1 MRGHPLRRN
10 AHRESAHRGCRRR
23 SFDPP
28 RPAAAVGRRRLHGEY
43 LWLRRGTPRVGG
55 PRDDRLSDPR
65 RSPGGAQ
72 RPLRGRAPYRRSGR
86 AHAGAQDRRRK
97 CPPTGASLSRLVRV
111 SIKRPGLTIGICL
124 TLALAGLVVTAR
136 HLTFQTSS
144 VELLPPHHIYV
155 QRFKEYLRD
164 FGELNDIV
172 IAIEAPSPSRAEVY
186 ADRLATEIK
195 RLPGAGRVA
204 YRVDP
209 DLFAGQALLYLSTPE
224 LDDLADKIRLH
235 RPFIERYAA
244 RPTLAELL
252 DAIGDEIARRL
263 ALGFVDLGLDGGG
276 TEKVDAG
283 FVDALLGVVAEG
295 GEGVGV
301 GASPWGRG
309 VTSAAE
315 HERPGYFFS
324 ADDRLL
330 FLLVEPRREA
340 ANFTDNER
348 FIAAIRGAIRTLR
361 ATYPDVAA
369 GATGTPALSN
379 DEMLTAF
386 RDSTMATLLA
396 VALTVGALFLVMRRA
411 VVPLVM
417 TAVLLASLA
426 WSLGIITATVGHL
439 TVFSVMFI
447 SLLIGIGI
455 DYGVY
460 LFFRYEEEL
469 GLGRTPQQALD
480 ATAAGSGRRILFR
493 GLSAGR

>member
-1 MRGHPLRRN
+1 MGAMRPWS
-10 AHRESAHRGCRRR
+10 HRS
-23 SFDPP
+23 
-28 RPAAAVGRRRLHGEY
+28 
-43 LWLRRGTPRVGG
+43 
-55 PRDDRLSDPR
+55 
-65 RSPGGAQ
+65 
-72 RPLRGRAPYRRSGR
+72 RRSGGVNS
-86 AHAGAQDRRRK
+86 GAQDRRMDES
-97 CPPTGASLSRLVRV
+97 PTRASLSRPGRG
-111 SIKRPGLTIGICL
+111 SIKRPGLTIGVCL

-144 VELLPPHHIYV
+144 VELLPPQHIYV
-155 QRFKEYLRD
+155 QRFKDYLRD

-172 IAIEAPSPSRAEVY
+172 IAVEAPSPSRAEVY

-235 RPFIERYAA
+235 RRFIERYAA

-283 FVDALLGVVAEG
+283 FVDALLGVVAEA
-295 GEGVGV
+295 GEGVGG
-301 GASPWGRG
+301 GASPWGR
-309 VTSAAE
+309 VFTSAAE
-315 HERPGYFFS
+315 HARPGDVFS

-340 ANFTDNER
+340 ANFTDNEH

-369 GATGTPALSN
+369 GATRSEEHTSELQSQSN
-379 DEMLTAF
+379 LVC
-386 RDSTMATLLA
+386 RLL
-396 VALTVGALFLVMRRA
+396 LEKKKM
-411 VVPLVM
+411 
-417 TAVLLASLA
+417 
-426 WSLGIITATVGHL
+426 
-439 TVFSVMFI
+439 
-447 SLLIGIGI
+447 
-455 DYGVY
+455 
-460 LFFRYEEEL
+460 
-469 GLGRTPQQALD
+469 
-480 ATAAGSGRRILFR
+480 
-493 GLSAGR
+493 